1 MSVKNRTKRPKFYH
15 VPNDTNR
22 PTKIR
27 HTAYTTSS
35 GKITT
40 RNSFVNV
47 TSCPS
52 AASDSLASTLTV
64 LDPYTA
70 EPDDLCSLD
79 DIAPHLEHPNWQ
91 QHHLVCFH
99 PVILIL
105 IQYS

>member
-1 MSVKNRTKRPKFYH
+1 MNIP
-15 VPNDTNR
+15 DT
-22 PTKIR
+22 
-27 HTAYTTSS
+27 YTTSS

-40 RNSFVNV
+40 HNSFVNI